1 MNSVQTKPQMRRTT
15 LKDRNWLSTI
25 SIFSF
30 AVGLTVLEKSQCFVP
45 SVLRTNP
52 RSQIS
57 FVRLLQTEIETNK
70 NNEGEVHK
78 TGNLY
83 SYLEIKNSKQKE
95 LVDAAGLLAEKVSI
109 EKPNSFSRGT
119 CNTQRLSPVRTK
131 TTIIN
136 DSDDSW
142 SKSRLIRDLRSKKN
156 ICNSIS
162 KKSFANLKLYS
173 NGLDDDDENH
183 LPRVSESCRE
193 LIEST
198 VEDMLENTGSTMG
211 LFPKAG
217 TILARSSDSP
227 SSSEIF
233 SGNTIVRL
241 ATHMDDLD
249 IADLRLSVFSNLCPD
264 SRKIFCDRSCQLLST
279 RRQRGANCIIAT
291 YSCDRKDVLLHAE
304 GKSSVIGTAEISF
317 HEFTETRLGYARPKN
332 SILYITEVAVDATY
346 RRKGIAKLMLQAI
359 DNVANSRELET
370 IYLHVDVTN
379 FGAVHLYEKA
389 GYRKLVSDN
398 PIFYEFTRKLNLHDG
413 ATKGRK
419 HHLMAKD
426 LSRPTWLD
434 YPKHIDE
441 AYSVSS
447 EGGVL
452 GIEIP
457 AV

>member
-136 DSDDSW
+136 DSGDSC

-211 LFPKAG
+211 LFPKAV

>member
-1 MNSVQTKPQMRRTT
+1 MNSIQTKPQMRRTT

-136 DSDDSW
+136 DSGDSC

-211 LFPKAG
+211 LFPKAV